1 MTFSGLNTKNSVSGV
16 IVLMAFMMAFSGCGV
31 GHIGEY
37 VPKRRQYKS
46 PVSFDE
52 KKTRPANGSLFNP
65 RLSSAYLFAD
75 QRARRTGDIVTVRV
89 REEADARRE
98 AATDLSRGS
107 TTNVAAN
114 AFFSLLE
121 AAGLPSSLVDLK
133 NSTDFAGQGKTSRME
148 RLEATVPAIV
158 REVLP
163 NGNLF
168 IEGHRVVLVNQE
180 EHHFYIS
187 GVVRPADIEGD
198 NSVLSSL
205 IADAEV
211 EFTGRGVIS
220 EKQSPGWLQRG
231 LDMVAPF

>member
-1 MTFSGLNTKNSVSGV
+1 MKVMRLNTNNVVSGV
-16 IVLMAFMMAFSGCGV
+16 IVAILLSGCGV
-31 GHIGEY
+31 SHIGEY
-37 VPKRRQYKS
+37 VAKRRQYKS

-52 KKTRPANGSLFNP
+52 KTTKPANGSLFNP

-75 QRARRTGDIVTVRV
+75 QRARRSGDIVTVRV

-121 AAGLPSSLVDLK
+121 AAGLPSALVDLK
-133 NSTDFAGQGKTSRME
+133 NSSDFSGQGRTSRME
-148 RLEATVPAIV
+148 KLEATVPAIV

-231 LDMVAPF
+231 LDAVAPF

>member
-1 MTFSGLNTKNSVSGV
+1 MKGFGKRAKSTVSGV
-16 IVLMAFMMAFSGCGV
+16 VVVIVMGGCGV
-31 GHIGEY
+31 GHIGDY

-46 PVSFDE
+46 PVSFDA

-65 RLSSAYLFAD
+65 KMSSAYLFAD

-107 TTNVAAN
+107 SMDIAAN

-121 AAGLPSSLVDLK
+121 AAGLPTSLVDLK
-133 NSTDFAGQGKTSRME
+133 NNSDFAGQGKTSRME
-148 RLEATVPAIV
+148 KLEATVPAIV

-231 LDMVAPF
+231 LDAVAPF